1 LFQGL
6 ILVEKKKWKY
16 EMNKML
22 PISKK
27 IAKLEESQTQALAAR
42 ARKMRA
48 EGIDVIS
55 LTAGEPDFPT
65 PQLIKDAAIQAINEN
80 FTKYTSNQGIP
91 ELLHAI
97 THKFLKDND
106 LKYEPSQILVSCGAK
121 HSIYNAL
128 QAICDEGDEVIV
140 PAPYWVSYPE
150 MVKLV
155 DAEPVIVETSPT
167 NHFKMT
173 PAQLRRAV
181 TKKTK
186 ALILCS
192 PSNPTGAVYTPEEIY
207 QLAEV
212 VAKTGIYVISD
223 EIYEK
228 IIYDGYQHVSI
239 GSVEP
244 IREQVVTINGVSKVF
259 SMTGWRIGYMGA
271 RKDIVQAAEKIQSQ
285 MTSNASSIS
294 QKAALAALTNDLSAE
309 VQSMVHEF
317 DRRRKFLLA
326 EIDKIKGL
334 KYIYPRGS
342 FTLFVDIKP
351 FLGVKLNGHAIT
363 TSDEMVDFFLN
374 EHNVAM
380 VPGTGFGAP
389 HWMRLSYAC
398 SMEDLQKAVRR
409 LHNGFQELATGSKK
423 RS

>member
-1 LFQGL
+1 
-6 ILVEKKKWKY
+6 
-16 EMNKML
+16 MAL

-27 IAKLEESQTQALAAR
+27 IAKLEESQTQALSAR

-65 PQLIKDAAIQAINEN
+65 PQPIKDAAIRAINEN

-97 THKFLKDND
+97 THKFQEDND
-106 LKYEPSQILVSCGAK
+106 LKFEPSQILVSCGAK
-121 HSIYNAL
+121 HSVFNAL
-128 QAICDEGDEVIV
+128 QALCDKGDEVII

-155 DAEPVIVETSPT
+155 DATPVIVKTSEDH
-167 NHFKMT
+167 HFKMT

-186 ALILCS
+186 VLILCS
-192 PSNPTGAVYTPEEIY
+192 PSNPTGAVYTPEEIFA
-207 QLAEV
+207 LAEV

-228 IIYDGYQHVSI
+228 IIYDDYQHVSI
-239 GSVEP
+239 GSFEP
-244 IREQVVTINGVSKVF
+244 IRDQVVTVNGVSKVF

-271 RKDIVQAAEKIQSQ
+271 RKDIIQAAEKIQSQ
-285 MTSNASSIS
+285 VTSNASSIS
-294 QKAALAALTNDLSAE
+294 QKAALAALTTDLSAD
-309 VQSMVHEF
+309 VRAMVMEF
-317 DRRRKFLLA
+317 DRRRKYLLG
-326 EIDKIKGL
+326 EMNKIKNV

-342 FTLFVDIKP
+342 FTLFVNIKP
-351 FLGVKLNGHAIT
+351 FLKAKLNGKPIT
-363 TSDEMVDFFLN
+363 TSDQVVEFFLN

-380 VPGTGFGAP
+380 VPGSSFGAP

-398 SMEDLQKAVRR
+398 SMEELQKGVHRIQ
-409 LHNGFQELATGSKK
+409 NGFAELLS
-423 RS
+423 

>member
-1 LFQGL
+1 
-6 ILVEKKKWKY
+6 
-16 EMNKML
+16 ML
-22 PISKK
+22 PLSKK
-27 IAKLEESQTQALAAR
+27 VAALEESQTQAFAAR

-48 EGIDVIS
+48 EGIDVVS

-65 PQLIKDAAIQAINEN
+65 PQLIKDAAIRAINED

-97 THKFLKDND
+97 THKFQNDNGIH
-106 LKYEPSQILVSCGAK
+106 YETSEILVSCGAK
-121 HSIYNAL
+121 HSVYNAL
-128 QAICDEGDEVIV
+128 QALCDKGDEVIV

-155 DAEPVIVETSPT
+155 DATPVIVQTSDK

-173 PAQLRRAV
+173 AAQLRRAI

-212 VAKTGIYVISD
+212 VARTGIYVISD

-239 GSVEP
+239 ASFEP
-244 IREQVVTINGVSKVF
+244 VRDQVVTVNGVSKVF

-285 MTSNASSIS
+285 MTSNAPSIS

-309 VQSMVHEF
+309 VLGMVREF
-317 DRRRKFLLA
+317 DRRRKYLLG
-326 EIDKIKGL
+326 EMDKIKGL

-342 FTLFVDIKP
+342 FTLFVNIKP
-351 FLGVKLNGHAIT
+351 FLKAKVNSHALL
-363 TSDEMVDFFLN
+363 TSDDIVYYFLN

-380 VPGTGFGAP
+380 VPGSSFGAP

-409 LHNGFQELATGSKK
+409 LNNGFAELASRTK
-423 RS
+423 

>member
-1 LFQGL
+1 
-6 ILVEKKKWKY
+6 
-16 EMNKML
+16 ML
-22 PISKK
+22 PISRKVT
-27 IAKLEESQTQALAAR
+27 KLEESQTQAFAAK

-48 EGIDVIS
+48 EGIDVVS

-65 PQLIKDAAIQAINEN
+65 PQLIKDAAIKAINEN
-80 FTKYTSNQGIP
+80 FTKYTANQGIP

-97 THKFLKDND
+97 THKFQKDNN
-106 LKYEPSQILVSCGAK
+106 LKFDPSQILVSCGAK

-128 QAICDEGDEVIV
+128 QALCDKGDEVIV

-155 DAEPVIVETSPT
+155 DATPVIVQTSEE

-186 ALILCS
+186 AFILCS
-192 PSNPTGAVYTPEEIY
+192 PSNPTGAVYTPEEI
-207 QLAEV
+207 AELGAV
-212 VAKTGIYVISD
+212 VAKTGIYVIAD

-228 IIYDGYQHVSI
+228 IIYDGYKHMSI
-239 GSVEP
+239 GSIEG
-244 IREQVVTINGVSKVF
+244 IRDQVVTVNGVSKVF

-294 QKAALAALTNDLSAE
+294 QKAALAALTNDLSGE
-309 VQSMVHEF
+309 VHAMVREF
-317 DRRRKFLLA
+317 DRRRKFLLG
-326 EIDKIKGL
+326 EMDKIKGL
-334 KYIYPRGS
+334 KYIYPHGS
-342 FTLFVDIKP
+342 FTLFVNIKP
-351 FLGVKLNGHAIT
+351 FLRAKVNSHTIK
-363 TSDEMVDFFLN
+363 TSDDIVNFFLN

-380 VPGTGFGAP
+380 VPGSSFGAP

-398 SMEDLQKAVRR
+398 SMEDLQKGVRR
-409 LHNGFQELATGSKK
+409 LHNGFAELAS
-423 RS
+423 

>member
-1 LFQGL
+1 
-6 ILVEKKKWKY
+6 
-16 EMNKML
+16 ML

-27 IAKLEESQTQALAAR
+27 IARLEESQTQAFAAK

-48 EGIDVIS
+48 EGIDVVS

-65 PQLIKDAAIQAINEN
+65 PQLIKEAAIRAINED

-97 THKFLKDND
+97 THKFENDNKIHYD
-106 LKYEPSQILVSCGAK
+106 TSEILVSCGAK
-121 HSIYNAL
+121 HSVYNAL
-128 QAICDEGDEVIV
+128 QALCDKGDEVII

-155 DAEPVIVETSPT
+155 DATPVIVQTSEE

-173 PAQLRRAV
+173 PAQLRRAI

-192 PSNPTGAVYTPEEIY
+192 PSNPTGAVYTPEEIF

-212 VAKTGIYVISD
+212 VAKTGIYVVSD

-228 IIYDGYQHVSI
+228 IIYDNYQHMSI
-239 GSVEP
+239 GSFEP
-244 IREQVVTINGVSKVF
+244 IRDQVVTVNGVSKVF

-294 QKAALAALTNDLSAE
+294 QKAALAALTNDLSGE
-309 VQSMVHEF
+309 VKGMVREF
-317 DRRRKFLLA
+317 DRRRKFLLG
-326 EIDKIKGL
+326 EMDKIKNL

-342 FTLFVDIKP
+342 FTLFVNIKP
-351 FLGVKLNGHAIT
+351 FLKAKVNSHALA
-363 TSDEMVDFFLN
+363 TSDDVVMYFLN

-380 VPGTGFGAP
+380 VPGASFGAP

-398 SMEDLQKAVRR
+398 SMEDLQKATRR
-409 LHNGFQELATGSKK
+409 LQNGFGELAARSK
-423 RS
+423 

>member
-1 LFQGL
+1 
-6 ILVEKKKWKY
+6 
-16 EMNKML
+16 ML

-27 IAKLEESQTQALAAR
+27 VARLEESQTQAFAAR

-48 EGIDVIS
+48 EGIDVVS

-65 PQLIKDAAIQAINEN
+65 PQLIKDAAIKAINEN

-97 THKFLKDND
+97 THKFQKDNN
-106 LKYEPSQILVSCGAK
+106 LKFDPSQILVSCGAK

-128 QAICDEGDEVIV
+128 QALCDKGDEVIV

-155 DAEPVIVETSPT
+155 DATPVIVQTSEE

-192 PSNPTGAVYTPEEIY
+192 PSNPTGAVYTPEEIVE
-207 QLAEV
+207 LGAV
-212 VAKTGIYVISD
+212 VAKTGIYVIAD

-228 IIYDGYQHVSI
+228 IIYDGYKHMSI
-239 GSVEP
+239 GSIDG
-244 IREQVVTINGVSKVF
+244 IRDQVVTVNGVSKVF

-271 RKDIVQAAEKIQSQ
+271 RKDIVRAAEKIQSQ

-294 QKAALAALTNDLSAE
+294 QKAALAALTNDLSVE
-309 VQSMVHEF
+309 VQAMVREF
-317 DRRRKFLLA
+317 DRRRKFLLG
-326 EIDKIKGL
+326 EMDKIKGL

-342 FTLFVDIKP
+342 FTLFVNIKP
-351 FLGVKLNGHAIT
+351 FLKAKVNSHTLE
-363 TSDEMVDFFLN
+363 TSDDIVNYFLN

-380 VPGTGFGAP
+380 VPGSSFGAP

-398 SMEDLQKAVRR
+398 SMEDLQKATRR
-409 LHNGFQELATGSKK
+409 LQNGFQELSYGPS
-423 RS
+423 RQS